1 MAPAS
6 LPTAK
11 LNTGA
16 EIPMLAYGTGT
27 ALFKTS
33 NYDTL
38 DRTTVDYIKTAL
50 SLGYYHLDGA
60 ELYNTEPEIG
70 AAIKESGIPREK
82 LFITTKIKVIHN
94 ITNIEKGLDAS
105 LQKLGVVY
113 VDLYLIHSPFFTT
126 SKTALQE
133 AWKGMEAVFK
143 SGKAKAIG
151 VSNHLRSHLESIL
164 EVATIIPVI
173 NQLEYNPYLQREGIV
188 EWAREKGIL
197 TAAYGPLVPIRK
209 ARPGPLDPV
218 LERLA
223 GKYEVCQEA
232 VLLRWTMQMGVVA
245 VTTSGKRERLEGYLE
260 AASFE
265 LSGDEVDEITRVG
278 KTKHFRGNNWMH
290 DYGDSRE

>member
-1 MAPAS
+1 MASKS

-33 NYDTL
+33 NYDQL
-38 DRTTVDYIKTAL
+38 DRTTVEYIKTAL

-70 AAIKESGIPREK
+70 VAIKESGIPREK
-82 LFITTKIKVIHN
+82 LFITTKVINN
-94 ITNIEKGLDAS
+94 ISNISAGLDAS
-105 LQKLGVVY
+105 LKKLGVDH
-113 VDLYLIHSPFFTT
+113 VDLYLIHSPFFTDPV
-126 SKTALQE
+126 SKSALLS
-133 AWKGMEAVFK
+133 AWKDMEAVQN

-151 VSNHLRSHLESIL
+151 VSNHLRQHLEYIL
-164 EVATIIPVI
+164 EIATIKPVI

-188 EWAREKGIL
+188 EWAKERGIV
-197 TAAYGPLVPIRK
+197 TAAYGPLSPVTK

-223 GKYEVCQEA
+223 KKYG
-232 VLLRWTMQMGVVA
+232 TMQMGVVA
-245 VTTSGKRERLEGYLE
+245 VTTSGKRERLAGYLE

-265 LSGDEVDEITRVG
+265 LSQGEVDEITKVG
-278 KTKHFRGNNWMH
+278 KTKHFRGNNWKH

>member
-1 MAPAS
+1 MATPS
-6 LPTAK
+6 IPTAK

-27 ALFKTS
+27 ALFKAS
-33 NYDTL
+33 NYDIL
-38 DRTTVDYIKTAL
+38 DRTTVEYIKTAL

-82 LFITTKIKVIHN
+82 LFITTKVIHN
-94 ITNIEKGLDAS
+94 ISNIEKGLDAS
-105 LQKLGVVY
+105 LQKLGVDH

-126 SKTALQE
+126 SKTALQD
-133 AWKGMEAVFK
+133 AWKAMEAVYH

-164 EVATIIPVI
+164 EIATVIPVI
-173 NQLEYNPYLQREGIV
+173 NQLEYNPYIQREGIV

-218 LERLA
+218 LEKLA
-223 GKYEVCQEA
+223 GKYGVCQEA

-260 AASFE
+260 AVSFE
-265 LSGDEVDEITRVG
+265 LNQDEVDEITRVG

-290 DYGDSRE
+290 NYGDSKE